1 VKECRTGVRTKRREW
16 RKAQKQKE
24 DRKKQMPDTPPQQ
37 EEETPKS
44 RLTQV
49 WQLETGLEAVHY
61 HYKKALDE
69 LTAEMAVMQ
78 NVRTHEFAL
87 LSADKESVAMIRIR
101 KNMPVSPASTE
112 ALAAVTTVGPCM
124 KAGES

>member
-1 VKECRTGVRTKRREW
+1 
-16 RKAQKQKE
+16 
-24 DRKKQMPDTPPQQ
+24 MPATPPQQ

-49 WQLETGLEAVHY
+49 WQLENGLEAVHY

-69 LTAEMAVMQ
+69 LTAAMKAMQ

-87 LSADKESVAMIRIR
+87 LSADKESVTMIRMLVQT
-101 KNMPVSPASTE
+101 KTKGQNSQ
-112 ALAAVTTVGPCM
+112 
-124 KAGES
+124 KA